1 MTPLRQR
8 MLDAMTVRG
17 LAERTKECYTDAI
30 GRMAKYF
37 HRSPDLLSPP
47 EVEAY
52 LLHLV
57 KDRKLSYSSVNH
69 AASASRFLFE
79 TVLGR
84 PSDIARLRPPMARV
98 PQKQPQLLA
107 REEIARLF
115 ACCAHPVYRMALQ
128 TIYATGLRVSEVC
141 FLRVGDIDSATDRMC
156 VRVDSGKGGADRY
169 SLLSPS
175 LLALLRR
182 YSRTYKPHHN
192 CGKWLFANG
201 TGEGAVGVE
210 SLQRSYQ
217 AARHCAGITKTGG
230 THTLRHCFAT
240 HLLEGGVDLY
250 TISRLLGHGHI
261 STTQRYLHLISP
273 QFRAPKGMDPL
284 DLLAGLPEL

>member
-17 LAERTKECYTDAI
+17 LADRTKECYADAI
-30 GRMAKYF
+30 AQMARHY

-84 PSDIARLRPPMARV
+84 PSDIAHLRPPMARV
-98 PQKQPQLLA
+98 PQKQPELLA
-107 REEIARLF
+107 REEIAHLF
-115 ACCAHPVYRMALQ
+115 ACCSHPLYRMLLQ
-128 TIYATGLRVSEVC
+128 TIYATGLRVSEAC
-141 FLRVGDIDSATDRMC
+141 TLRVSDIDSTPDRMC
-156 VRVDSGKGGADRY
+156 VRVNAGKGGADRY
-169 SLLSPS
+169 SVLSPT
-175 LLALLRR
+175 LLELLRQ
-182 YSRTYKPHHN
+182 YCRTYAPQRSA
-192 CGKWLFANG
+192 GRWLFANACG
-201 TGEGAVGVE
+201 TGAANI
-210 SLQRSYQ
+210 SSAQRAYQ
-217 AARHCAGITKTGG
+217 GARHRARITKSGG
-230 THTLRHCFAT
+230 PHTLRHGFAT

-261 STTQRYLHLISP
+261 STTARYLHLISP
-273 QFRAPKGMDPL
+273 QFRPPKDIDPL
-284 DLLAGLPEL
+284 DLLAGLPKL